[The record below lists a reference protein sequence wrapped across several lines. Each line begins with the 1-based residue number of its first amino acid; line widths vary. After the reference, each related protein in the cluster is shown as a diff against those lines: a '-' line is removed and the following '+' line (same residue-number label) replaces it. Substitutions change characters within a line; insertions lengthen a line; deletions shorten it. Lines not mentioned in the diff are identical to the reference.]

1 MIDSKFRAI
10 EQDDNG
16 FREALALLAPP
27 EKAAHPRLSD
37 FGREYYPLALGE
49 TYVDHSF
56 VLADGDTPLVAV
68 ICGSNGETFSQ
79 FGAPIELHLAPG
91 LNAKLERELLRG
103 IAGQLEFKA
112 DGEKNFRFADAMG
125 PSLSLLGE
133 ICLALE
139 GYAELQVIATIDL
152 TQDTEKIDA
161 AIRKSYR
168 SLINWGKKNLS
179 LEYVN
184 ADAPSRDKF
193 LEYQEF
199 HKLIA
204 GRVTRTQESWDAM
217 YKVLENGSGEL
228 ILGYESGALV
238 SGALII
244 DGAKVSIYAS
254 GAYDRSKF
262 DRPLAHWPLYDG
274 ILRAKKRGM
283 RNFELGSVD
292 KASNP
297 SQKEAQIA
305 LFKRGFASH
314 LVPTLSWVIPIQK
327 K

>member
-1 MIDSKFRAI
+1 
-10 EQDDNG
+10 
-16 FREALALLAPP
+16 
-27 EKAAHPRLSD
+27 
-37 FGREYYPLALGE
+37 
-49 TYVDHSF
+49 
-56 VLADGDTPLVAV
+56 
-68 ICGSNGETFSQ
+68 
-79 FGAPIELHLAPG
+79 
-91 LNAKLERELLRG
+91 
-103 IAGQLEFKA
+103 
-112 DGEKNFRFADAMG
+112 
-125 PSLSLLGE
+125 
-133 ICLALE
+133 
-139 GYAELQVIATIDL
+139 VIATIDL